1 MLRLLLSL
9 FLVLADDDF
18 EIGSST
24 SNKLSHKL
32 FHSYDGVVWEERGVI
47 QFTTFADKRRKPQI
61 SVKNS
66 KFEKE
71 KLKNAENYFIRVESA
86 LGEGFYIQSSVP
98 ACFLF
103 GSDLQ
108 DIISILYDSES
119 ESISAINYKT
129 EGKAC
134 QKSSTAMKLQTVAEI
149 VNTKEAIKPYFAPP
163 KIETQE
169 ERSFFSKYVRNI

>member
-1 MLRLLLSL
+1 MFRLVLSL
-9 FLVLADDDF
+9 FLVFADEDF
-18 EIGSST
+18 EIASST
-24 SNKLSHKL
+24 SNKVSQKL
-32 FHSYDGVVWEERGVI
+32 FHSYDGVNWEERGVI

-71 KLKNAENYFIRVESA
+71 KLKNAENYFIRVESTHS
-86 LGEGFYIQSSVP
+86 LGSFIQSSVP

-108 DIISILYDSES
+108 DILSILYDSES
-119 ESISAINYKT
+119 ESISVINYKT
-129 EGKAC
+129 EGKTC
-134 QKSSTAMKLQTVAEI
+134 QKSSTAMKLQTIAEI
-149 VNTKEAIKPYFAPP
+149 INTKEAIKPYFAPP

-169 ERSFFSKYVRNI
+169 ERSFLSKYV